1 MANNKYFDADNP
13 PKIVPTPSGNGK
25 NPHYRLDPLK
35 DEVVRDGE
43 DDLQQMI
50 EMAEKSCRIDEI
62 LKRYRQTGDPALLQQ
77 RQAMF
82 GDYVVTE
89 GSYQQLLVLS
99 NQIRMVYDG
108 LDPETKS
115 KVGTLDQ
122 FMEAMAKEYKMPDE
136 PKVEK
141 KTDGSVEIGGVKYVP
156 QTEVGSFSQTASQ
169 NPPGNS

>member
-13 PKIVPTPSGNGK
+13 PKVVPTPSGGK

-35 DEVVRDGE
+35 DEVIRDGE

-108 LDPETKS
+108 LDPETKA
-115 KVGTLDQ
+115 KVGSLNN
-122 FMEAMAKEYKMPDE
+122 FMEAMAKEYKLPE
-136 PKVEK
+136 QPQAEKQPEQPQVEK
-141 KTDGSVEIGGVKYVP
+141 KT
-156 QTEVGSFSQTASQ
+156 EV
-169 NPPGNS
+169 NNNE

>member
-1 MANNKYFDADNP
+1 MNKKYYDADN
-13 PKIVPTPSGNGK
+13 VPAVTALPFAES

-35 DEVVRDGE
+35 DEVIRDGD

-62 LKRYRQTGDPALLQQ
+62 LRRYRQTGDPALLQQ
-77 RQAMF
+77 REAMF
-82 GDYVVTE
+82 GDYRISE

-108 LDPETKS
+108 LDQETRA

-122 FMEAMAKEYKMPDE
+122 FMAAMAKEYKIETPVE
-136 PKVEK
+136 PEK
-141 KTDGSVEIGGVKYVP
+141 MEEKNNG
-156 QTEVGSFSQTASQ
+156 
-169 NPPGNS
+169 

>member
-1 MANNKYFDADNP
+1 MPNKIYFDADNL
-13 PKIVPTPSGNGK
+13 PKIEPIPSGNGK

-62 LKRYRQTGDPALLQQ
+62 LRRYRQSGDPAIFQQ

-108 LDPETKS
+108 LDQETKA

-122 FMEAMAKEYKMPDE
+122 FMQAMAKEYKVSAPAE
-136 PKVEK
+136 PEK
-141 KTDGSVEIGGVKYVP
+141 KE
-156 QTEVGSFSQTASQ
+156 EVNNG
-169 NPPGNS
+169 